1 MVIINAFKGLR
12 QSNEILHPR
21 HLGNRGNTFGKKMP
35 FCGNKSN
42 TTGQDGLKLRCE
54 NGNPVPITRIY

>member
-21 HLGNRGNTFGKKMP
+21 QLGNRGNTFGKKMP
-35 FCGNKSN
+35 FWGNKI
-42 TTGQDGLKLRCE
+42 TTTRGGGLFCQS
-54 NGNPVPITRIY
+54 